1 MAGSGASSSRKTRGQ
16 IGSRMSDYIGTGRD
30 FLLSDVPTLR
40 CALRKALLLQEQEGD
55 KRNLPIPFLMTQ
67 VADSILAQW
76 RKSNVK
82 FAPPVVISREALS
95 KRLQTAWTSIS
106 AIARGKA
113 KKADKEQWEAKLDK
127 LLDVTV
133 CQCEITVCQGPC
145 LLPGKKECMGHI
157 CCSCVKDIKVP
168 NLELQ

>member
-1 MAGSGASSSRKTRGQ
+1 MCPQKSSPSSR
-16 IGSRMSDYIGTGRD
+16 TGRRQEESPNS
-30 FLLSDVPTLR
+30 FLDDPSSR
-40 CALRKALLLQEQEGD
+40 QY
-55 KRNLPIPFLMTQ
+55 
-67 VADSILAQW
+67 LAQW

-133 CQCEITVCQGPC
+133 CQCEISVPRS
-145 LLPGKKECMGHI
+145 LPTAW
-157 CCSCVKDIKVP
+157 
-168 NLELQ
+168 